1 VVTLPE
7 EMPVTETVELVTAIR
22 GELKMS
28 VLQLFVNA
36 VLPPIFSDE
45 EQALFATRPD
55 LLKLRAAELAEQGV
69 ESALVAGARRAVRE
83 QVQRESLRR
92 LFGELAEAAVLFPHL
107 LDDASTRRGTE
118 RLAAVLASTEVAGR
132 PVKSV

>member
-1 VVTLPE
+1 
-7 EMPVTETVELVTAIR
+7 
-22 GELKMS
+22 
-28 VLQLFVNA
+28 
-36 VLPPIFSDE
+36 
-45 EQALFATRPD
+45 
-55 LLKLRAAELAEQGV
+55 
-69 ESALVAGARRAVRE
+69 
-83 QVQRESLRR
+83 